1 MKNLFALL
9 GQPYSSRQ
17 LERPQTSA
25 LVLVQLCRSKA
36 ENSSATKVSH
46 QESLILRV
54 ISTIGWLAGL
64 TAILAGC
71 ASSQVSDAPTPIATV
86 TSLSADEIENYAKAV
101 LAIEQSRQVAST
113 EIQQMTNNG
122 TVPDVTCTKADSIAG
137 LASNI
142 QKIAVNYCEKSKE
155 HIETHGLTILK
166 FNGIT
171 VTAQSNTE
179 LQERIQSELVRL
191 RSSL

>member
-17 LERPQTSA
+17 LKRPQASA
-25 LVLVQLCRSKA
+25 LVLVQLCSGKA
-36 ENSSATKVSH
+36 ENSSAAKVSD

-54 ISTIGWLAGL
+54 VSSIGWLAAL

-71 ASSQVSDAPTPIATV
+71 ASSKVSDAPTPIPSV

-113 EIQQMTNNG
+113 EIQQVTNNG
-122 TVPDVTCTKADSIAG
+122 TVPDVTCTKADSIAA
-137 LASNI
+137 LPSNI

-179 LQERIQSELVRL
+179 LQERIQGELVRL